1 MLVTREGGS
10 FCRVVIMVTTGFAG
24 LQAKKVWIW
33 GLSVWVMCLV
43 LAASGWPGQA
53 LASGPLVLADSQ
65 PRILLSGRVAGELDI
80 SNYLE
85 VLPSA
90 DPGLDL
96 QAVLA
101 GDLPFQPIDNNGI
114 ATAPGANLYWIRGRM
129 SRSLADLSGPD
140 NWLLILE
147 NTRVR
152 QAQLYVRL
160 SSGQPIVD
168 LAAPYHPVER
178 MQGERYPQ
186 FALTLTPDS
195 TLDFYLRLQT
205 DGLFSIPVKV
215 WASDAYLLNK
225 RSQLPIW
232 GLLFGAISALTLYN
246 LFIYLSLRERAY
258 LQLSLFLLS
267 TLLLTL
273 AREGFL
279 VAGLSR
285 MPLIG
290 DRFGAVAEFVTL
302 ALAILFTRSYLNT
315 ARYYPAIDAILRA
328 DRWLCLG
335 LAFAVLAGLLSS
347 TQAFAGL
354 LVSGAL
360 FFVPAVLA
368 SMHAADRATRYYIAG
383 WSVFFV
389 GYMIY
394 LVSQL
399 GLLPV
404 NDFTQRGR
412 DLALCFL
419 GLSLSLGMAEQIRRE
434 RFEKQRALQRQ
445 QDTMLELK
453 YSEEQIQKKVLR
465 DTLQEF
471 PGLPTLQECLETV
484 VDPSSQSG
492 ESVIL
497 VMMDLHNVNRVEE
510 QLGHAARNELLTRAT
525 KRLSVILRSVSG
537 VLPLTESAADYVP
550 MAVLEDGSY
559 GFILRGVSDITI
571 NHAIEQVEQAMS
583 RPFFYQGLELQPG
596 ISFGLARLGEHGED
610 ADALL
615 LHAERSLMVDRRKN
629 LDKVCALDGVDQ
641 YNERNIAL
649 INELRSAIHEDQIT
663 LYFQPVYDLRRNL
676 ACGVEVFTRWESL
689 SGARISPGE
698 IFHLAEIGGFVSELT
713 LRVIEKALR
722 YFMVAVNVQQSTLKL
737 SVNLSPR
744 CLREEHF
751 LEEVDLLLTRYGL
764 PPQRLSL
771 EIKEAAIIE
780 DPSITREVLN
790 RIRNLGIGLTID
802 ELGAAYSNPS
812 YLSSLPV
819 TEVKLDQ
826 SFVARLQEADCRVM
840 VLMLI
845 ELCRE
850 QHIKLVVHGVE
861 EESTLQQLELM
872 GCSFAQGHYL
882 AAPVQAREFKLPRH
896 QLTPLQ
902 FQQV

>member
-1 MLVTREGGS
+1 MNATS
-10 FCRVVIMVTTGFAG
+10 FAG
-24 LQAKKVWIW
+24 SQAKSGWVR
-33 GLSVWVMCLV
+33 GLSGLIRLLV
-43 LAASGWPGQA
+43 LAMLLAQGSIVSAAS
-53 LASGPLVLADSQ
+53 SSFVLADSQ
-65 PRILLSGRVAGELDI
+65 PRILLSSRIAGDLDI

-85 VLPSA
+85 VLSTNDEPQ
-90 DPGLDL
+90 DL
-96 QAVLA
+96 QALLA
-101 GDLPFQPIDNNGI
+101 AAPAFQPVDNSGI
-114 ATAPGANLYWIRGRM
+114 ATSPRHSQYWVRGSF
-129 SRSLADLSGPD
+129 SRSLAEPNTVGS
-140 NWLLILE
+140 WLLILE
-147 NTRVR
+147 NTRIR
-152 QAQLYVRL
+152 QAHLYVRQ
-160 SSGQPIVD
+160 SSGSAMGET
-168 LAAPYHPVER
+168 AASYEAVEPVL
-178 MQGERYPQ
+178 GERYPQ
-186 FALTLTPDS
+186 FALTLAPDS
-195 TLDFYLRLQT
+195 TLDFYILLQT

-215 WASDAYLLNK
+215 WSRDAYLINK
-225 RSQLPIW
+225 RSQRPVW
-232 GLLFGAISALTLYN
+232 GLLFGALSALMLYN
-246 LFIYLSLRERAY
+246 LFVYLSLRERAY

-267 TLLLTL
+267 SLLLTL
-273 AREGFL
+273 AREGF
-279 VAGLSR
+279 VFSSFSPFPWIA
-285 MPLIG
+285 
-290 DRFGAVAEFVTL
+290 DRFEAVAEFVTL

-315 ARYYPAIDAILRA
+315 KRYYPVIDAVLRA
-328 DRWLCLG
+328 NRWLCLG
-335 LAFAVLAGLLSS
+335 LAFTTLLGLLSA
-347 TQAFAGL
+347 TWVLVGL
-354 LVSGAL
+354 VLSGTL
-360 FFVPAVLA
+360 FLLPAVLA

-389 GYMIY
+389 GYLIY
-394 LVSQL
+394 QFSQL

-453 YSEEQIQKKVLR
+453 YSEEQMQKKVLR

-471 PGLPTLQECLETV
+471 PSLPKLQERLADV
-484 VDPSSQSG
+484 VAQSARAS
-492 ESVIL
+492 ESLIL

-537 VLPLTESAADYVP
+537 VLPLNDSTDDYVP
-550 MAVLEDGSY
+550 MAVLEDGRY
-559 GFILRGVSDITI
+559 GFILRGMSDITI

-596 ISFGLARLGEHGED
+596 ISFGLARLGEHGEE
-610 ADALL
+610 APALL
-615 LHAERSLMVDRRKN
+615 THAERSLVVDRRKN
-629 LDKVCALDGVDQ
+629 LDKECELQGVDH

-663 LYFQPVYDLRRNL
+663 LYFQPVYDLRRDL
-676 ACGVEVFTRWESL
+676 VCGVEVFSRWESL

-722 YFMVAVNVQQSTLKL
+722 HFVVAVNVQQSTLKL
-737 SVNLSPR
+737 SINLSPR

-751 LEEVDLLLTRYGL
+751 LEEVGLLLTRYGL

-780 DPSITREVLN
+780 DPSITRDVLN

-826 SFVARLQEADCRVM
+826 RFVAQLDNADCRVM
-840 VLMLI
+840 VQMLI
-845 ELCRE
+845 ALCRE

-861 EESTLQQLELM
+861 EESTLHQLELM

-896 QLTPLQ
+896 RSAPLR